1 MPDVLIDNKHIY
13 KFEIN
18 FLYYFSI
25 VTKLTAVLFLIGF
38 FQERPSI
45 IIKINSIVKF
55 ILGLFLIYRFNRYRK
70 YKVEFTELDRKIC
83 YSTGLYIVLLSLG
96 EYVLQMS
103 YAIRSRTIIYT
114 NPIVD
119 YVKKQLDTIV
129 TNN

>member
-1 MPDVLIDNKHIY
+1 MPDVLIDNKNIY

-25 VTKLTAVLFLIGF
+25 VTKATAVLFLIGF
-38 FQERPSI
+38 FQEKPSI
-45 IIKINSIVKF
+45 VIKINSIVKF

-96 EYVLQMS
+96 EYILQLS
-103 YAIRSRTIIYT
+103 YAIRSRIIIYT
-114 NPIVD
+114 NPLVD
-119 YVKKQLDTIV
+119 YVKKQLNLT
-129 TNN
+129 

>member
-1 MPDVLIDNKHIY
+1 MPDVLIDNKNIY

-25 VTKLTAVLFLIGF
+25 VTKATAVLFLIGF
-38 FQERPSI
+38 FQEKPSI
-45 IIKINSIVKF
+45 VIKINSIVKF

-96 EYVLQMS
+96 EYILQLS
-103 YAIRSRTIIYT
+103 YTIRSRIIIYT
-114 NPIVD
+114 TPLVD
-119 YVKKQLDTIV
+119 YVKKQLNLT
-129 TNN
+129 

>member
-1 MPDVLIDNKHIY
+1 MPDVLIDNKNIY

-25 VTKLTAVLFLIGF
+25 VTKATALLFLIGF
-38 FQERPSI
+38 FQEKPSI
-45 IIKINSIVKF
+45 IIKINSVVKF
-55 ILGLFLIYRFNRYRK
+55 VLGLFLIYRFNRYRK

-96 EYVLQMS
+96 EYILQLS

-114 NPIVD
+114 NPVVD
-119 YVKKQLDTIV
+119 YVKKQLNIS
-129 TNN
+129 

>member
-1 MPDVLIDNKHIY
+1 MPDVLIDNKNIY

-25 VTKLTAVLFLIGF
+25 VTKATAVLFLIGF
-38 FQERPSI
+38 FQEKPSI
-45 IIKINSIVKF
+45 VIKINSIVKF

-96 EYVLQMS
+96 EYILQLS
-103 YAIRSRTIIYT
+103 YTIRSRIIIYT
-114 NPIVD
+114 NPLVN
-119 YVKKQLDTIV
+119 YVKKQLNLT
-129 TNN
+129 